1 MISIFSKALARRAK
15 QQSLRT
21 EISYR
26 FDSNRRKGLL
36 WTLFPILLCC
46 PLSAQEAKPGIPTN
60 ALQAN
65 KAAESPIKYSEVR
78 YQSGNRRDP
87 FLNPLL
93 LKKKAQKQEDEEV
106 SRGLPPP
113 GIAGTYIAQAT
124 LQGVTL
130 RDNGKVAVVR
140 GADSRAYFI
149 RVGDRLFDG
158 FVKDIQ
164 NDSITFVRETR
175 MKSGKTLTQEV
186 TKRLRTP

>member
-1 MISIFSKALARRAK
+1 MTSIFSKALARMSQHPALRAK
-15 QQSLRT
+15 NC
-21 EISYR
+21 R
-26 FDSNRRKGLL
+26 FENYTRKGLP
-36 WTLFPILLCC
+36 WALFPLLLCC
-46 PLSAQEAKPGIPTN
+46 PLPAQETKPGIPTN

-130 RDNGKVAVVR
+130 RENGKVAVVR

-164 NDSITFVRETR
+164 QDSIIFVRETK

-186 TKRLRTP
+186 IKRLRTP

>member
-1 MISIFSKALARRAK
+1 VDALSDSPVLPLVRTGGEAGYSHQCPAG
-15 QQSLRT
+15 QQS
-21 EISYR
+21 
-26 FDSNRRKGLL
+26 G
-36 WTLFPILLCC
+36 
-46 PLSAQEAKPGIPTN
+46 G
-60 ALQAN
+60 
-65 KAAESPIKYSEVR
+65 ESIKYSEVR

>member
-1 MISIFSKALARRAK
+1 ML
-15 QQSLRT
+15 
-21 EISYR
+21 
-26 FDSNRRKGLL
+26 
-36 WTLFPILLCC
+36 LLCC
-46 PLSAQEAKPGIPTN
+46 PLSAQEKKSGIPAN
-60 ALQAN
+60 AAQAD
-65 KAAESPIKYSEVR
+65 KAAESLIKYSEVR
-78 YQSGNRRDP
+78 FQSGNRRDP

-113 GIAGTYIAQAT
+113 GMAGTYIAQAT
-124 LQGVTL
+124 LQGVTQ
-130 RDNGKVAVVR
+130 REGGRVAVVR

-158 FVKDIQ
+158 FVKAIQ
-164 NDSITFVRETR
+164 TDSITLVRETK